1 MFERNFTYKDLEQV
15 ETEIENIHEALA
27 NVYNNKS
34 CIWKISRTLDKL
46 KNSNFSS
53 EEEYLI
59 DVFESRYVKC
69 MNRTNETINFLQK
82 FTKRKD
88 FKILSNTARDLI
100 DEIEQHLLILEQK
113 DIYYTNKIMFR
124 GIIIK
129 YIKSIRILKIQKE
142 IVKKSI
148 KSIDIEDKKKL
159 YIKFLKNE
167 GEIYRIYN
175 NLPDK
180 FIKDKKTYIS
190 HLSNSMLSDA
200 KEIIAKSIKYKIFS
214 VLNFVVFGALLC
226 IPYFLELKRVP
237 EISAGSIPISLVAVF
252 AIGIS
257 LTLYLYIL
265 VFLQNYFLFRGWYE
279 SKNKVKLCFMGI
291 DFSMILLMTFI
302 PVIHDKLNLS
312 SSSYEHIRDAGCL
325 LKICLTLHAIFLLS
339 FSYKFWRDNKD
350 ELSDI
355 LLAALLIFISDLL
368 ILLVIYFN
376 YTDDYILVVIPMVLL
391 SFMIRFLQISK
402 KFSYRY
408 ILFVLSFVVFV
419 LLSSA
424 SGFFVRAVGL
434 ANYQIDLD
442 IRKDNIPEYIL
453 NLNIKCQSKAS
464 EDIEFIKY
472 TCILDDKSG
481 LAIKFKNILVKLK
494 SDGKYWLEVASKDR
508 NESEIDNYRFWVSEK
523 NIVN

>member
-1 MFERNFTYKDLEQV
+1 
-15 ETEIENIHEALA
+15 
-27 NVYNNKS
+27 
-34 CIWKISRTLDKL
+34 
-46 KNSNFSS
+46 
-53 EEEYLI
+53 
-59 DVFESRYVKC
+59 
-69 MNRTNETINFLQK
+69 
-82 FTKRKD
+82 
-88 FKILSNTARDLI
+88 
-100 DEIEQHLLILEQK
+100 
-113 DIYYTNKIMFR
+113 FR
-124 GIIIK
+124 
-129 YIKSIRILKIQKE
+129 S
-142 IVKKSI
+142 
-148 KSIDIEDKKKL
+148 
-159 YIKFLKNE
+159 
-167 GEIYRIYN
+167 
-175 NLPDK
+175 
-180 FIKDKKTYIS
+180 
-190 HLSNSMLSDA
+190 
-200 KEIIAKSIKYKIFS
+200 
-214 VLNFVVFGALLC
+214 
-226 IPYFLELKRVP
+226 
-237 EISAGSIPISLVAVF
+237 
-252 AIGIS
+252 
-257 LTLYLYIL
+257 
-265 VFLQNYFLFRGWYE
+265 LQNYFLFRGWYE

-481 LAIKFKNILVKLK
+481 LAIKFKNILVKVK